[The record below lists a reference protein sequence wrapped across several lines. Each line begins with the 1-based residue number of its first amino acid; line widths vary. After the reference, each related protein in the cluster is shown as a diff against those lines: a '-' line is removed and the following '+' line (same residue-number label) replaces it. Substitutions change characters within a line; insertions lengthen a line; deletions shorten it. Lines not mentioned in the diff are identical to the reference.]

1 MRSTKA
7 NSSVTSTT
15 GSNTYEIQ
23 VIAETS
29 VEPRWVEATENTF
42 TLDGLSPGE
51 KVKMAVY
58 GKSFDKLSDASNVV
72 VQRTGE

>member
-1 MRSTKA
+1 M
-7 NSSVTSTT
+7 
-15 GSNTYEIQ
+15 
-23 VIAETS
+23 IAETS